1 MRPRTLGYSRCVRPV
16 RIAAAGDIHCSE
28 STCEHIGRSFA
39 RHEAD
44 VDLFLLAGDLTTHGE
59 PEQAQILVDAVRTLE
74 TPVVAVLGN
83 HDFHTGQQREMAEVL
98 RGGGIH
104 VLHRSHAT
112 FDVDG
117 VSVGVVGTKGFV
129 GGFPGTALPDFG
141 EPMLRELYAETTREV
156 EAIDAGFREIASCDV
171 RVLLLHY
178 APIMDTLVG
187 EPEGIWTFLGSHRL
201 GGPVAEHRPDIVLH
215 GHAHSG
221 SFEGRIG
228 AVPVYN
234 VALHVINRDFWVFE
248 LEPHAV
254 EELDRAEVHL
264 DERSGV
270 AEGAA
275 AEPA

>member
-1 MRPRTLGYSRCVRPV
+1 MRQI
-16 RIAAAGDIHCSE
+16 RIAAAGDIHCNE
-28 STCEHIGRSFA
+28 LTCEHIETSFA
-39 RHEAD
+39 RHEGD

-59 PEQAQILVDAVRTLE
+59 PDQAQILVDAVRGLE

-83 HDFHTGQQREMAEVL
+83 HDYHAGKHREIEDVL
-98 RGGGIH
+98 RRGGIH
-104 VLHRSHAT
+104 VLDRSHET

-117 VSVGVVGTKGFV
+117 VSVGVIGTKGFV
-129 GGFPGTALPDFG
+129 GGFPGSALPDFG
-141 EPMLRELYAETTREV
+141 EPLLREVYAETSREV
-156 EAIDAGFREIASCDV
+156 EAIDAGFREIATCDV

-178 APIMDTLVG
+178 APTMETLAG

-201 GGPVAEHRPDIVLH
+201 GGPVAEHRPDLVLH
-215 GHAHSG
+215 GHAHAG
-221 SFEGRIG
+221 SFEGKIG

-254 EELDRAEVHL
+254 EQLDRAEVHL